1 MDTFEITLSP
11 EMRALLK
18 AAIGKSRPLSVI
30 AREIKRDWLKPNYAA
45 KPYLDAMT
53 ALNAIDD
60 DYYYDSGKSVVRYFL
75 SNASSWRG
83 DKAKAIK
90 AELKAM
96 L

>member
-1 MDTFEITLSP
+1 
-11 EMRALLK
+11 MR
-18 AAIGKSRPLSVI
+18 SI
-30 AREIKRDWLKPNYAA
+30 ATIAYEIKKDWSNVNYAA